1 MSTNVSATLTLTRGQ
16 WRILRALCERL
27 LEGPINDDASRVVRR
42 ILDRIPV

>member
-1 MSTNVSATLTLTRGQ
+1 MSANVSATLTLTRGQ

-27 LEGPINDDASRVVRR
+27 LEGPIREDASRLVRR